1 MIKIIATSL
10 LKGFPIILKS
20 LFLGFTNFFEFIA
33 RSIDSIGYHIL
44 QPLRTIRFEPVRDFL
59 SENLT
64 QILLVIVSLIIIFMI
79 FNKEEK
85 KIWTK

>member
-1 MIKIIATSL
+1 MKILIIL
-10 LKGFPIILKS
+10 LKGLPIIFKS
-20 LFLGFTNFFEFIA
+20 LLHVFVNFFEFIA
-33 RSIDSIGYHIL
+33 RSIDSIGYHIF

-64 QILLVIVSLIIIFMI
+64 QILLIIISLIIIFMI

-85 KIWTK
+85 KIWKN

>member
-1 MIKIIATSL
+1 MKILIIL
-10 LKGFPIILKS
+10 LKGLPIIFKNL
-20 LFLGFTNFFEFIA
+20 LLVFVNFFEFIA
-33 RSIDSIGYHIL
+33 RSIDSIGYLIL

-64 QILLVIVSLIIIFMI
+64 QILLIIVFLIIIFII

-85 KIWTK
+85 KIWKK

>member
-1 MIKIIATSL
+1 MKILIIL
-10 LKGFPIILKS
+10 LKGLPIIFKS
-20 LFLGFTNFFEFIA
+20 LLLVFVNLFEFIA
-33 RSIDSIGYHIL
+33 RSIDSIGYHIF

-64 QILLVIVSLIIIFMI
+64 QILLIIISLIIIFII

-85 KIWTK
+85 KI

>member
-1 MIKIIATSL
+1 MKILIILSKGLPIIFKSL
-10 LKGFPIILKS
+10 LLVFVNL
-20 LFLGFTNFFEFIA
+20 FEFIA

-64 QILLVIVSLIIIFMI
+64 QILLIIISLIIIFII
-79 FNKEEK
+79 FNKDEK
-85 KIWTK
+85 KI

>member
-1 MIKIIATSL
+1 MKILIIL
-10 LKGFPIILKS
+10 LKGLPIIFKS
-20 LFLGFTNFFEFIA
+20 LLLVFVNFFEFIA
-33 RSIDSIGYHIL
+33 RSIDSIGYLIL

-64 QILLVIVSLIIIFMI
+64 QILLIIISLIIIFII

-85 KIWTK
+85 KIWKN

>member
-1 MIKIIATSL
+1 MKILIIL
-10 LKGFPIILKS
+10 LKGLPIIFKS
-20 LFLGFTNFFEFIA
+20 LLLVFVNFFEFIA
-33 RSIDSIGYHIL
+33 RSIDSIGYLIL

-64 QILLVIVSLIIIFMI
+64 QILLIIISLIIIFII

-85 KIWTK
+85 KI

>member
-1 MIKIIATSL
+1 MKILIILSKGLPIIFKSL
-10 LKGFPIILKS
+10 LLVFVNL
-20 LFLGFTNFFEFIA
+20 FEFIA

-64 QILLVIVSLIIIFMI
+64 QILLIIISLIIIFMI

-85 KIWTK
+85 KI